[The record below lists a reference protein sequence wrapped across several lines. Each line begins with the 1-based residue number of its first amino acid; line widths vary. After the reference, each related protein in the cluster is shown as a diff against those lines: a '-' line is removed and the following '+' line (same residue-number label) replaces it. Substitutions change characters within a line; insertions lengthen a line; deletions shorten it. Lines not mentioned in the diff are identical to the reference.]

1 MGFTHETR
9 AAQLDKGKS
18 YIYEN
23 LGDMTIIYQA
33 RRD

>member
-23 LGDMTIIYQA
+23 LGDMTIIYPA